1 MGHKKPTL
9 TYRILRALGFNYP
22 IEDYGDISITKV
34 VGQTI
39 TNIYHR
45 FLCKLMNSTL
55 LEPFNPRKLRP
66 WIMRRLGAN
75 VGKNVFIGEYVRPD
89 LNHSNLITIED
100 GVHIAADVRFLCHKK
115 DLSGYCLGDIYGQ
128 QPYKY
133 GEIHLCKNCAIGTG
147 SLVMPGVTVGE
158 GAVVGAGS
166 LITKDIPAWTMAVG
180 RPAKVVKET
189 NERVKPKEF
198 KD

>member
-1 MGHKKPTL
+1 
-9 TYRILRALGFNYP
+9 
-22 IEDYGDISITKV
+22 
-34 VGQTI
+34 
-39 TNIYHR
+39 
-45 FLCKLMNSTL
+45 
-55 LEPFNPRKLRP
+55 
-66 WIMRRLGAN
+66 MRRLGAK

-115 DLSGYCLGDIYGQ
+115 DLSNYYVGDIYGQ

-158 GAVVGAGS
+158 GAIVGAGA
-166 LITKDIPAWTMAVG
+166 LVTKDIPAWTLALG
-180 RPAKVVKET
+180 RPAKVVKEI
-189 NERVKPKEF
+189 NRREISAN
-198 KD
+198 

>member
-1 MGHKKPTL
+1 MNEKKL
-9 TYRILRALGFNYP
+9 SVTYRLLRALGFNYP
-22 IEDYGDISITKV
+22 VEDYGDISITV
-34 VGQTI
+34 LIGQAF
-39 TNIYHR
+39 TNIHHR

-55 LEPFNPRKLRP
+55 LEPFNPRKIRP
-66 WIMRRLGAN
+66 WLMRRLGAK

-115 DLSGYCLGDIYGQ
+115 NLSNYCIGDIYGQ

-133 GEIHLCKNCAIGTG
+133 GEIHLCENCAIGTG

-158 GAVVGAGS
+158 GAIVGAGA
-166 LITKDIPAWTMAVG
+166 LVTKDIPAWTMALG
-180 RPAKVVKET
+180 RPARVVKEIPH
-189 NERVKPKEF
+189 RDSKV
-198 KD
+198 